1 MRGGSRRKGLILA
14 WLQVVH
20 IFLRRQVSEVQD
32 QSRPLPRPPVLIKD
46 PSGNVW
52 YGSLTR

>member
-20 IFLRRQVSEVQD
+20 IFLRRQVGGALD
-32 QSRPLPRPPVLIKD
+32 GR
-46 PSGNVW
+46 
-52 YGSLTR
+52 